1 MAANPILLRI
11 GAGAAST
18 RPPSSCRVQPQSR
31 TTTGVH
37 LMRPNIAET
46 RDPLVPELLPPS
58 VARMELN
65 YRTTTDPSAAP
76 ALWHLMPS
84 ALGFAGLVFAARL
97 LLQLQSPRFTA
108 ALLGSVV
115 LLMLIAAVWAWVTG
129 RRTTAVSLATAAP
142 ILVTTLL
149 TPASPI
155 FAWIGFLF
163 GAALTLQLT
172 AAAIHHAAAWY
183 SADYRVAIAVR
194 RRFMAVWNPAGLD
207 HEFRRGGGEQ
217 APVRSCEVAE
227 REALRSRM
235 RTVVGWSVALLLYLL
250 LFADSL
256 SQSCAALVVFTAVNA
271 TIAFRSIRDFC
282 AVAEIPWPN
291 VAQAVGNAVAL
302 WFGYNRHGTVA
313 PGVMI
318 SPAGP
323 CGRRVAQFG
332 LALAVFCA
340 TASLASGYFAQRL
353 KAAGELTHIPHAV
366 PARLGGADT
375 IAPPTWSKVR
385 SLGQPIIDRFRLPTE
400 GRVLL
405 GFFANVPTHWP
416 ILVMAVIGCATIP
429 LLAFAALAL
438 AVAGRTFVHF
448 AHVFRTGSPYLRNIT
463 EWDSYVQ
470 RLRESRDSLETEH
483 VWLGVAIETD
493 SPVIM
498 HRQLAAEHVHLM
510 GSTGSNKT
518 SVGVTQLLEQLIGPD
533 SSLLVLD
540 LKGDMALFEAARLA
554 AQNAK
559 DRRGA
564 SRPIRFR
571 WITTESDRTSYVF
584 NPLNQ
589 SYMRRLPT
597 LERTQILARAVGLE
611 HGEGYGRGHFSS
623 QNRNA
628 LLKLFAACPDV
639 DSFRKLHEEG
649 RRQKKLFTS
658 WEREHASDMF
668 SAIFTLAN
676 IDALNLTKRDH
687 VDPLVLQNA
696 IDMSELVHHPN
707 IAYFRLPATSQ
718 AAANR
723 EVGKLAIYSLL
734 TAIRQSGQCSRQIY
748 IVIDEFQQ
756 LVSTDLAVV
765 LQQARS
771 YGVGVIMAHQT
782 QSDLKLPEADM
793 TQAVEE
799 NTHFK
804 QIFSVN
810 DLGHRQ
816 SLEKL
821 SGEALYHLAAW
832 KQGFEAYGDGVLE
845 PDVGL
850 NPVDPCAEDA
860 PVNVTPQVGPR
871 LRANDLIE
879 MSARQNVSLVQ
890 FKRNVGYGQYDG
902 HSFLIRTDYHIPRK
916 TYLGRMSAAWP
927 SLQSAPGTIVAPLPA
942 ESFFY
947 QIGVEKPTATPQ
959 MILPFVAPQIA
970 PTPPTESAPTV
981 TNPPP
986 SAGVQTSP
994 APDRNPIAEALDS
1007 L

>member
-1 MAANPILLRI
+1 
-11 GAGAAST
+11 
-18 RPPSSCRVQPQSR
+18 
-31 TTTGVH
+31 
-37 LMRPNIAET
+37 MRPNIAET

-58 VARMELN
+58 VAQMELN
-65 YRTTTDPSAAP
+65 YRTITDRSAIP
-76 ALWHLMPS
+76 PLWYLMPS
-84 ALGFAGLVFAARL
+84 ALGFAALVFAARL
-97 LLQLQSPRFTA
+97 LIQLQSPRLTA
-108 ALLGSVV
+108 AVLGSVV
-115 LLMLIAAVWAWVTG
+115 LLMLVSAAWIWLN
-129 RRTTAVSLATAAP
+129 RRRATAAFIATGAP

-155 FAWIGFLF
+155 FAWISVLF
-163 GAALTLQLT
+163 GTVLTLQLT
-172 AAAIHHAAAWY
+172 LAAIHHAAAWY
-183 SADYRVAIAVR
+183 SADYRVAISIR
-194 RRFMAVWNPAGLD
+194 RRFMAVWNPVGID
-207 HEFRRGGGEQ
+207 QEFRSDRGES
-217 APVRSCEVAE
+217 AVRGYEVVE
-227 REALRSRM
+227 REALRSRI
-235 RTVVGWSVALLLYLL
+235 RVVVGVALSLLLYLL

-256 SQSCAALVVFTAVNA
+256 TQSFAALMVFTAANITLA
-271 TIAFRSIRDFC
+271 YRSVREFC
-282 AVAEIPWPN
+282 EVSDRSWRHAVT
-291 VAQAVGNAVAL
+291 AVSDAVVL
-302 WFGYNRHGTVA
+302 WFGYNRHGTPA
-313 PGVMI
+313 PGVMV
-318 SPAGP
+318 SPAGT
-323 CGRRVAQFG
+323 CARRIARFG
-332 LALAVFCA
+332 CALAVFCA
-340 TASLASGYFAQRL
+340 AASLASGYFAQRL
-353 KAAGELTHIPHAV
+353 RVVGEWTRIPNGASTW
-366 PARLGGADT
+366 LGGENVFGSN
-375 IAPPTWSKVR
+375 TWSQLQAV
-385 SLGQPIIDRFRLPTE
+385 GGPIIDRLRQPVE

-405 GFFANVPTHWP
+405 GFFANVPGHWP
-416 ILVMAVIGCATIP
+416 ILIMALIGCATIP
-429 LLAFAALAL
+429 LVAFTSIVL
-438 AVAGRTFVHF
+438 AVGGRTFVHF
-448 AHVFRTGSPYLRNIT
+448 AHVFQTGSPYLRDIT

-518 SVGVTQLLEQLIGPD
+518 SVGVTQLLEQLIGPE

-554 AQNAK
+554 AQGAK

-571 WITTESDRTSYVF
+571 WFTTECDRSSYVF

-589 SYMRRLPT
+589 SYMERLPT
-597 LERTQILARAVGLE
+597 LERTQILARAVGLD

-628 LLKLFAACPDV
+628 LLKLFTACPDV

-668 SAIFTLAN
+668 SAIHTLAN

-687 VDPLVLQNA
+687 VDPLMLQNA
-696 IDMSELVHHPN
+696 IDMSELVRDPN

-734 TAIRQSGQCSRQIY
+734 TAIRQSGRCSRQIY

-756 LVSTDLAVV
+756 IVSTDLAVV

-821 SGEALYHLAAW
+821 SGEALYHIAAW
-832 KQGFEAYGDGVLE
+832 KQGFEAYGDDILE

-850 NPVDPCAEDA
+850 NPQDPCADDA
-860 PVNVTPQVGPR
+860 PVNVTPQIGPR

-916 TYLGRMSAAWP
+916 TYMARMSAAWP
-927 SLQSAPGTIVAPLPA
+927 NPQSAPGTIVAPLPA

-947 QIGVEKPTATPQ
+947 QIGIEKPTAAPQ
-959 MILPFVAPQIA
+959 MVLPFAAPQA
-970 PTPPTESAPTV
+970 ASTPAEQSPPAV

-986 SAGVQTSP
+986 SAGVQASP
-994 APDRNPIAEALDS
+994 AADRNPIAEALDS